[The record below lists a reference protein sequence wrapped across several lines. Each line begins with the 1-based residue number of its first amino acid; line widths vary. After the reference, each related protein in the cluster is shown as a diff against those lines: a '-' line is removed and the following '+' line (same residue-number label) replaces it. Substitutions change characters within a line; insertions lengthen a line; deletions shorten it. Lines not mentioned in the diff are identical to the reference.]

1 MRFPRSLLACALPAL
16 LFAGCSTTPH
26 SPAARSELGAVMAER
41 LALARDV
48 ARSKHHSGAP
58 VHDPA
63 REAAI
68 LASLTRQATERG
80 LSHRDA
86 ESFLTAQ
93 IAASRQVQ
101 TELLARWANGDPLPP
116 GAPLDLPT
124 ELRPRLD
131 TVTTRL
137 LDTLTATHRRGRWT
151 ETASHARTALSF
163 AGFSDEAIQTAI
175 APLDAWASA
184 ERHADYLE
192 RQRRRMLRP
201 RPALSN

>member
-101 TELLARWANGDPLPP
+101 TELLARWACTT
-116 GAPLDLPT
+116 PLDLQT

-137 LDTLTATHRRGRWT
+137 LDTLAATHRRGRWT
-151 ETASHARTALSF
+151 ETASHARTALSS